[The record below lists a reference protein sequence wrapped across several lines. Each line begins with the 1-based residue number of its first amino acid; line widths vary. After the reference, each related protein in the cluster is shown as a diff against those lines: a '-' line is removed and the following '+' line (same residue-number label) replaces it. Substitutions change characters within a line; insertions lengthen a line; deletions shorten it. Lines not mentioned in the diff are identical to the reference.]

1 MCQHPPVTSLVCQIV
16 HLLTCNMSASQLFNK
31 RSVAFSRNYQ
41 LMYDVALT
49 QIVDLQLQTLK
60 PLEMAAVV
68 IFLYFW
74 SFADNLYIDVILYV
88 LLISDNLHP
97 WFLMLKK
104 CLKMKASSDLK
115 MIQGCTGVSS

>member
-1 MCQHPPVTSLVCQIV
+1 MCQRPPVTSLVCQIV

-68 IFLYFW
+68 GGLVDAEVMTALRDLTHGLGCETLCTEEIFPMEG
-74 SFADNLYIDVILYV
+74 SGSVI
-88 LLISDNLHP
+88 
-97 WFLMLKK
+97 
-104 CLKMKASSDLK
+104 C
-115 MIQGCTGVSS
+115 

>member
-1 MCQHPPVTSLVCQIV
+1 MCQRPPVTSLVCQIV

-60 PLEMAAVV
+60 SLEMAAVV
-68 IFLYFW
+68 GGLVDAEAMTALRDLTHGLGCETAQKRSSQWKARGQLSANFSWIYRL
-74 SFADNLYIDVILYV
+74 SFQA
-88 LLISDNLHP
+88 
-97 WFLMLKK
+97 
-104 CLKMKASSDLK
+104 
-115 MIQGCTGVSS
+115 